1 MVEASGLPDPTFGDK
16 NGCKHT
22 YVSPRDVGDFGL
34 ENPLECAKGGGE
46 EPSAFKPD
54 PPAKKAA
61 KKEEAAPAEAAF
73 V

>member
-1 MVEASGLPDPTFGDK
+1 MVETSGLPDPTFHDK
-16 NGCKHT
+16 NDCKHT

-34 ENPLECAKGGGE
+34 ENPLECKKGNGE

-54 PPAKKAA
+54 PVKKAA
-61 KKEEAAPAEAAF
+61 KKEEAPKEAAF